1 MKFKRRQFIEE
12 NFFAL
17 DKENKIAHIDLEFG
31 SPKDIF
37 DSNVVGKTPM
47 LNDDFMEWLTTALEY
62 TPRRYKL
69 DLSIHFAEMDGYE
82 EEALTDAFKK
92 NMMLEFIRIERKV
105 HSKNKIAY
113 LLIGLG
119 LAFLLSMILI
129 ENLWQG
135 ESLARTIFTY
145 VFDIATTVTFWEALT
160 ILVVETFERRKEM
173 RFFAKTLN
181 EVTFAKK
188 EAKQ

>member
-1 MKFKRRQFIEE
+1 MKFKRRHFIEE

-69 DLSIHFAEMDGYE
+69 DLSIHFDEMDGYE

-129 ENLWQG
+129 ESLWQE
-135 ESLARTIFTY
+135 ESVAHTIFTY
-145 VFDIATTVTFWEALT
+145 IFDIATTVTLWEALT

-173 RFFAKTLN
+173 RFFVKTLN

-188 EAKQ
+188 